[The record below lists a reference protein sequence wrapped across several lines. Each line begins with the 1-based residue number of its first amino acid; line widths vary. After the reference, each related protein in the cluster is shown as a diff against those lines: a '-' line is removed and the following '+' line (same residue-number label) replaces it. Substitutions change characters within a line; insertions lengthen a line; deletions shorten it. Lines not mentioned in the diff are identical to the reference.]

1 MLKSLFNRAEKR
13 LNEEELYAAVAI
25 EIGKGVKREGIWAKA
40 FAKAKGDE
48 NLTKAYYIELRVQS
62 LRDEITTYAKELKD
76 NAMRANEAQAQAQ
89 ARAKANLAKKPELAP
104 DIQKISDYCKSQ
116 DTFMIIR
123 NVKKL
128 GYNVTTV
135 RPDKGSHHET
145 FKVQKPGGEE
155 VSFVGVESFI
165 SFIREELIEV

>member
-40 FAKAKGDE
+40 FAKSKGDE

-62 LRDEITTYAKELKD
+62 LRDETTMYAKELKD
-76 NAMRANEAQAQAQ
+76 NAMRENEPQ
-89 ARAKANLAKKPELAP
+89 ARARDNLAKKPELAP
-104 DIQKISDYCKSQ
+104 NIQKISDYCKSR

-155 VSFVGVESFI
+155 VSFVGVENFI
-165 SFIREELIEV
+165 SFIIEELIEV

>member
-13 LNEEELYAAVAI
+13 LNEEDLYAAVAI

-40 FAKAKGDE
+40 FAKSKGDE

-62 LRDEITTYAKELKD
+62 LRDEITIYAKELKD
-76 NAMRANEAQAQAQ
+76 NAMRESEAQ
-89 ARAKANLAKKPELAP
+89 ARARANLAKKPVLAP
-104 DIQKISDYCKSQ
+104 DIQEISDYCKSQ

-145 FKVQKPGGEE
+145 FKVQKPGGEV

>member
-13 LNEEELYAAVAI
+13 LNEEDLYAAVAI

-40 FAKAKGDE
+40 FAKSKGDE

-62 LRDEITTYAKELKD
+62 LRDEITIYAKELKD
-76 NAMRANEAQAQAQ
+76 NAMRDNEAQAR
-89 ARAKANLAKKPELAP
+89 ARANLAKKPELAP
-104 DIQKISDYCKSQ
+104 DIQEISDFCKSQ

-145 FKVQKPGGEE
+145 FSVQKPGGEE